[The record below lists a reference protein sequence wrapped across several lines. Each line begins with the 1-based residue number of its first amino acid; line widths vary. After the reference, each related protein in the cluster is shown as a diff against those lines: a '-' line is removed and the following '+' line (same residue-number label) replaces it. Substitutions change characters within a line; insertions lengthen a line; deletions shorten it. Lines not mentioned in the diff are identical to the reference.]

1 MTQAALSILLAFT
14 AYSLFS
20 NSIARSVV
28 TLPILFTALGFLMSG
43 TLQESLPAALIYD
56 GKKVLAEITLVLV
69 LFSDASHVRFSKLK
83 TEWQLPARMLVIG
96 LPLTVALGTAVAYWL
111 HPTSGWAMALFTA
124 AVLTPTDAALG
135 QTVVTSDKVP
145 AHLSQTINIESGLND
160 GLTLPFVLLGA
171 ILASTAAAG
180 AGNTAGLAL
189 GALQQVI
196 LGPLV
201 GIVVGWLA
209 ARAMD
214 WAKSRDT
221 MDQAG
226 GAVVFLCTAFT
237 AYVFAGLVG
246 GNGFIAAFVAGMVF
260 GNTFRHNSRSISTF
274 MDGEGQLL
282 TMAAFIMFGAFL
294 LPVGLAYATPGTLLL
309 SILFLTVVRMLPIFL
324 SLAGTGLP
332 LREKLFLGWFGPRGI
347 ASILFTLLMIDQ
359 FDFPKEEAFLAT
371 VSLTV
376 GLSILLHGLTANP
389 LSNLIAKP
397 KPR

>member
-1 MTQAALSILLAFT
+1 MTLAALIILLAFA

-20 NSIARSVV
+20 KSIARSVV
-28 TLPILFTALGFLMSG
+28 TLPILFTALGFLLSDR
-43 TLQESLPAALIYD
+43 LNAALPAALIYD
-56 GKKVLAEITLVLV
+56 GKKILAEVTLVLV

-83 TEWQLPARMLVIG
+83 TAWQLPARMLVIG

-111 HPTSGWAMALFTA
+111 HPASGWAMALFTA

-145 AHLSQTINIESGLND
+145 GHLGQTINIESGLND
-160 GLTLPFVLLGA
+160 GLALPFVLFGA
-171 ILASTAAAG
+171 VLASTSATG
-180 AGNTAGLAL
+180 LETTTGLAL
-189 GALQQVI
+189 EALQQVT

-201 GIVVGWLA
+201 GVTVGWFA

-214 WAKSRDT
+214 WTKAQDT
-221 MDQAG
+221 MNQAG
-226 GAVVFLCTAFT
+226 GAVVFLCTAFI
-237 AYVFAGLVG
+237 AYVLAALVG

-260 GNTFRHNSRSISTF
+260 GNSFQHNIRTISTF
-274 MDGEGQLL
+274 MDSEGQLL
-282 TMAAFIMFGAFL
+282 TMAAFLMFGAFL
-294 LPVGLAYATPGTLLL
+294 LPAGLAYATPGTLLL
-309 SILFLTVVRMLPIFL
+309 AVLFLTVVRMLPIFL

-376 GLSILLHGLTANP
+376 GLSILLHGLTASP
-389 LSNLIAKP
+389 LTKQIGKP

>member
-1 MTQAALSILLAFT
+1 MTQAALSILLAFA

-20 NSIARSVV
+20 KSISRSVV
-28 TLPILFTALGFLMSG
+28 TLPILFTALGLLLSEQ
-43 TLQESLPAALIYD
+43 LEASLPAALIYE

-83 TEWQLPARMLVIG
+83 TEWKLPARMLVIG

-111 HPTSGWAMALFTA
+111 HPASGWAMALFTA

-145 AHLSQTINIESGLND
+145 AHISQTINIESGLND

-171 ILASTAAAG
+171 VLATTAG
-180 AGNTAGLAL
+180 AGHTSGLAL
-189 GALQQVI
+189 EALQQII

-201 GIVVGWLA
+201 GILVGWLT

-237 AYVFAGLVG
+237 AYVLAGLVG

-260 GNTFRHNSRSISTF
+260 GNTFRHSSRSISTF

-309 SILFLTVVRMLPIFL
+309 SVLFLTVVRMLPIFL

-389 LSNLIAKP
+389 LSNRVGKP